1 MIGTLARLVAPGLLL
16 AAAAAQAQYLNT
28 LGASPVS
35 QFGEADYK
43 LMLATIDKALADP
56 ADGTTLAWKNEASPA
71 AGSVTVQKSFEA
83 DGRKC
88 RNVLVANSWKTLKGE
103 GMHTFCQDGAG
114 KWTLKQ

>member
-1 MIGTLARLVAPGLLL
+1 MIGTIARRVAPWLLLVAGV
-16 AAAAAQAQYLNT
+16 AQAQYLNT

-35 QFGEADYK
+35 QFGDADYK

-56 ADGTTLAWKNEASPA
+56 AEGATLSWKNSASPA

-83 DGRKC
+83 DDRKC
-88 RNVLVANSWKTLKGE
+88 RDVLVANSWKTLKGE